1 MDIHE
6 FDEIRPYEKGEM
18 KEALNQLLN
27 DRHFNKMMQ
36 GMAPWLPKALRNGIF
51 RLMFI
56 GVKTPLDFQ
65 LRFMKH
71 VVRYVLKK
79 YAHGYT
85 FNHDTISNRDNQLFI
100 SNHRDIVLDSAILDL
115 MLYEAGFPTTCEI
128 AIGDN
133 LLIYPWIKK
142 IVRINKS
149 FIVKRG
155 LGLREQLKSSMLMS
169 SYMHY
174 AITQKHEN
182 IWIAQRQGRAKDS
195 NDRTQD
201 SILKMMVMGG
211 EGDIFDRLKEM
222 NLVPLSLS
230 YEFDPC
236 DYLKAK
242 EAQQKRDDA
251 NFKKSEADDLANMQI
266 GIYGYK
272 GHIHFHTAAC
282 INDELDEIK
291 SRNLP
296 KTEVFTVIAE
306 LIDKHIHQN
315 YKLYPCNYI
324 AMDALNGEAKFA
336 DKYTDEDKAQFEAYL
351 NKQIEKIDLPN
362 KDMDFLRHY
371 MLVMYANPAIN
382 HLKAIE
388 A

>member
-1 MDIHE
+1 MNIPAE
-6 FDEIRPYEKGEM
+6 FDEIRPY
-18 KEALNQLLN
+18 
-27 DRHFNKMMQ
+27 
-36 GMAPWLPKALRNGIF
+36 APEELPQVFEELIADPMFKAVVGQVMPGIPF
-51 RLMFI
+51 DMIAAQMRQC
-56 GVKTPLDFQ
+56 KTNLDFQ
-65 LRFMKH
+65 KAFFYRL
-71 VVRYVLKK
+71 LKDLVQK
-79 YAHGYT
+79 CAKGLVFDCSAIKDKSINYT
-85 FNHDTISNRDNQLFI
+85 FI
-100 SNHRDIVLDSAILDL
+100 SNHRDIVLDSALLSVVLIENG
-115 MLYEAGFPTTCEI
+115 MNTVEI

-149 FIVKRG
+149 FIVRRG

-174 AITQKHEN
+174 AISQKHEN

-211 EGDIFDRLKEM
+211 KGDIFDRLKEM

-251 NFKKSEADDLANMQI
+251 NFKKSEADDLTNMQI

-272 GHIHFHTAAC
+272 GHIHFQTAAC

-315 YKLYPCNYI
+315 YHLYPCNYI
-324 AMDALNGEAKFA
+324 AMDALNGDSKFA
-336 DKYTDEDKAQFEAYL
+336 DKYTEEDKAQFEGYL
-351 NKQIEKIDLPN
+351 AKQMEKIDLPN

-371 MLVMYANPAIN
+371 MLTMYANPAIN
-382 HLKAIE
+382 HLKAIK

>member
-1 MDIHE
+1 MNIPAE
-6 FDEIRPYEKGEM
+6 FDEIRPY
-18 KEALNQLLN
+18 
-27 DRHFNKMMQ
+27 
-36 GMAPWLPKALRNGIF
+36 APEELPQVFEELIADPMFKAVVGQVMPGIPF
-51 RLMFI
+51 DMIAAQMRQC
-56 GVKTPLDFQ
+56 KTNLDFQ
-65 LRFMKH
+65 KAFFYRL
-71 VVRYVLKK
+71 LKDLVQK
-79 YAHGYT
+79 CAKGLVFDCSAIKDKSINYT
-85 FNHDTISNRDNQLFI
+85 FI
-100 SNHRDIVLDSAILDL
+100 SNHRDIVLDSALLSVVLIENG
-115 MLYEAGFPTTCEI
+115 MNTVEI

-174 AITQKHEN
+174 AISQKHEN

-242 EAQQKRDDA
+242 EAQQKRDDT
-251 NFKKSEADDLANMQI
+251 NFKKSEADDLTNMQI

-272 GHIHFHTAAC
+272 GHIHFQTAAC
-282 INDELDEIK
+282 INAELDEIK

-315 YKLYPCNYI
+315 YHLYPCNYI
-324 AMDALNGEAKFA
+324 ALDTLNGENKFT
-336 DKYTDEDKAQFEAYL
+336 DKYTEEDKAQFEGYL
-351 NKQIEKIDLPN
+351 AKQMEKIDLPN
-362 KDMDFLRHY
+362 KDLDFLRQY
-371 MLVMYANPAIN
+371 MLTMYANPAIN
-382 HLKAIE
+382 HLKATN

>member
-1 MDIHE
+1 MNIPAE
-6 FDEIRPYEKGEM
+6 FDEIRPYAPEELPQVFEELIADPMFKAVVGQVMPGIPFEM
-18 KEALNQLLN
+18 LAA
-27 DRHFNKMMQ
+27 KM
-36 GMAPWLPKALRNGIF
+36 REC
-51 RLMFI
+51 
-56 GVKTPLDFQ
+56 KTNLDFQ
-65 LRFMKH
+65 KAFFYTL
-71 VVRYVLKK
+71 LKDLVK
-79 YAHGYT
+79 KCAKGMEFDCSAIKDKSINYT
-85 FNHDTISNRDNQLFI
+85 FI
-100 SNHRDIVLDSAILDL
+100 SNHRDIVLDSALLSVVLIENG
-115 MLYEAGFPTTCEI
+115 MNTVEI

-174 AITQKHEN
+174 AISQKHEN

-272 GHIHFHTAAC
+272 GHIHFQTAAC

-315 YKLYPCNYI
+315 YHLYPCNYI
-324 AMDALNGEAKFA
+324 AMDALNSTNTFA
-336 DKYTDEDKAQFEAYL
+336 DKYTEEDKVQFEGYL
-351 NKQIEKIDLPN
+351 AKQMEKIDLPN
-362 KDMDFLRHY
+362 KDEVFLRHY
-371 MLVMYANPAIN
+371 MLTMYANPAIN
-382 HLKAIE
+382 HLKALE

>member
-1 MDIHE
+1 MNIPAE
-6 FDEIRPYEKGEM
+6 FDEIRPY
-18 KEALNQLLN
+18 
-27 DRHFNKMMQ
+27 
-36 GMAPWLPKALRNGIF
+36 APEELPQVFEELIADPMFKAVVGQVMPGIPF
-51 RLMFI
+51 DMIAAQMRQC
-56 GVKTPLDFQ
+56 KTNLDFQ
-65 LRFMKH
+65 KAFFYRL
-71 VVRYVLKK
+71 LKDLVQK
-79 YAHGYT
+79 CAKGLVFDCSAIKDKSINYT
-85 FNHDTISNRDNQLFI
+85 FI
-100 SNHRDIVLDSAILDL
+100 SNHRDIVLDSAFLCVLLIENG
-115 MLYEAGFPTTCEI
+115 MNTVEI

-174 AITQKHEN
+174 AISQKHEN

-251 NFKKSEADDLANMQI
+251 NFKKSEADDLTNMQI

-272 GHIHFHTAAC
+272 GHIHFQTAAC

-306 LIDKHIHQN
+306 LIDKYIHQN
-315 YKLYPCNYI
+315 YHLYPCNYI
-324 AMDALNGEAKFA
+324 AMDTLNGESKYA
-336 DKYTDEDKAQFEAYL
+336 DKYTAEDKAQFEGYL
-351 NKQIEKIDLPN
+351 AKQMEKIDLPN

-371 MLVMYANPAIN
+371 MLTMYANPTIN
-382 HLKAIE
+382 HLKAIK

>member
-1 MDIHE
+1 MNIPAE
-6 FDEIRPYEKGEM
+6 FDEIRPYAPEELPEVFEELIADPMFKAVVGQVMPGIPFEM
-18 KEALNQLLN
+18 LAVK
-27 DRHFNKMMQ
+27 
-36 GMAPWLPKALRNGIF
+36 LREC
-51 RLMFI
+51 
-56 GVKTPLDFQ
+56 KTNLDFQ
-65 LRFMKH
+65 KAFCYKL
-71 VVRYVLKK
+71 LKDIVAK
-79 YAHGYT
+79 CAKGLTFDCSAIKDKSTNYT
-85 FNHDTISNRDNQLFI
+85 FI
-100 SNHRDIVLDSAILDL
+100 SNHRDIVLDSAFLSVVLIENG
-115 MLYEAGFPTTCEI
+115 MNTVEI

-142 IVRINKS
+142 LVRINKS

-169 SYMHY
+169 NYMHY

-242 EAQQKRDDA
+242 EAQQKRDDE

-272 GHIHFHTAAC
+272 GHIHFHTAGC

-315 YKLYPCNYI
+315 YRLYPCNYI
-324 AMDALNGEAKFA
+324 ALDSLNGETKFA
-336 DKYTDEDKAQFEAYL
+336 DKYTDADKTEFEAYL
-351 NKQIEKIDLPN
+351 NKQMDKIDLPN
-362 KDMDFLRHY
+362 KDMDFLRRY
-371 MLVMYANPAIN
+371 MLTMYANPTIN

>member
-1 MDIHE
+1 MNIPAE
-6 FDEIRPYEKGEM
+6 FDEIRPY
-18 KEALNQLLN
+18 
-27 DRHFNKMMQ
+27 
-36 GMAPWLPKALRNGIF
+36 APEELPQVFEELIADPMFKAVVGQVMPGIPF
-51 RLMFI
+51 DMIAAQMRQC
-56 GVKTPLDFQ
+56 KTNLDFQ
-65 LRFMKH
+65 KAFFYRL
-71 VVRYVLKK
+71 LKDLVQK
-79 YAHGYT
+79 CAKGLVFDCSAIKDKSINYT
-85 FNHDTISNRDNQLFI
+85 FI
-100 SNHRDIVLDSAILDL
+100 SNHRDIVLDSALLSVVLIENG
-115 MLYEAGFPTTCEI
+115 MNTVEI

-174 AITQKHEN
+174 AISQKHEN

-222 NLVPLSLS
+222 SLVPLSLS

-251 NFKKSEADDLANMQI
+251 NFKKSEADDLTNMQI

-272 GHIHFHTAAC
+272 GHIHFQTAAC

-315 YKLYPCNYI
+315 YHLYPCNYI
-324 AMDALNGEAKFA
+324 AMDALNGDSKFA
-336 DKYTDEDKAQFEAYL
+336 DKYTEEDKAQFEGYL
-351 NKQIEKIDLPN
+351 AKQMEKIDLPN

-371 MLVMYANPAIN
+371 MLTMYANPAIN
-382 HLKAIE
+382 HLKAIK

>member
-1 MDIHE
+1 MNIPAE
-6 FDEIRPYEKGEM
+6 FDEIRPYAPEELPQVFEELIADPMFKEVVGQVMPGIPFEM
-18 KEALNQLLN
+18 LAA
-27 DRHFNKMMQ
+27 KM
-36 GMAPWLPKALRNGIF
+36 REC
-51 RLMFI
+51 
-56 GVKTPLDFQ
+56 KTNLDFQ
-65 LRFMKH
+65 KAFFYTL
-71 VVRYVLKK
+71 LKDLVK
-79 YAHGYT
+79 KCAKGLEFDCSAITDKSINYT
-85 FNHDTISNRDNQLFI
+85 FI
-100 SNHRDIVLDSAILDL
+100 SNHRDIVLDSALLSVVLIENG
-115 MLYEAGFPTTCEI
+115 MNTVEI

-174 AITQKHEN
+174 AISQKHEN

-251 NFKKSEADDLANMQI
+251 DFKKSEADDLTNMQI

-272 GHIHFHTAAC
+272 GHIHFQTAAC

-315 YKLYPCNYI
+315 YRLYPCNYI
-324 AMDALNGEAKFA
+324 ALDTLNGKSEFA
-336 DKYTDEDKAQFEAYL
+336 DKYTQEDLAQFEEYL
-351 NKQIEKIDLPN
+351 NKQMGKIDLPN

-371 MLVMYANPAIN
+371 MLTMYANPLIN

>member
-1 MDIHE
+1 MNIPAE
-6 FDEIRPYEKGEM
+6 FDEIRPYAPEELPQVFEELIADPMFKAVVGQVMPGIPFEM
-18 KEALNQLLN
+18 LAA
-27 DRHFNKMMQ
+27 KM
-36 GMAPWLPKALRNGIF
+36 REC
-51 RLMFI
+51 
-56 GVKTPLDFQ
+56 KTNLDFQ
-65 LRFMKH
+65 KAFFYTL
-71 VVRYVLKK
+71 LKDLVK
-79 YAHGYT
+79 KCAKGLEFDCSAITDKSINYT
-85 FNHDTISNRDNQLFI
+85 FI
-100 SNHRDIVLDSAILDL
+100 SNHRDIVLDSALLSVVLIENG
-115 MLYEAGFPTTCEI
+115 MNTVEI

-174 AITQKHEN
+174 AISQKHEN

-251 NFKKSEADDLANMQI
+251 DFKKSEADDLTNMQI

-272 GHIHFHTAAC
+272 GHIHFQTAAC

-315 YKLYPCNYI
+315 YRLYPCNYI
-324 AMDALNGEAKFA
+324 ALDTLNGKSEFA
-336 DKYTDEDKAQFEAYL
+336 DKYTQEDLAQFEEYL
-351 NKQIEKIDLPN
+351 NKQMEKIDLPN

-371 MLVMYANPAIN
+371 MLTMYANPLIN

>member
-1 MDIHE
+1 MNIPAE
-6 FDEIRPYEKGEM
+6 FDEIRPY
-18 KEALNQLLN
+18 
-27 DRHFNKMMQ
+27 
-36 GMAPWLPKALRNGIF
+36 APEELPQVFEELIADPMFKAVVGQVMPGIPF
-51 RLMFI
+51 DMIAAQMRQC
-56 GVKTPLDFQ
+56 KTNLDFQ
-65 LRFMKH
+65 KAFFYKL
-71 VVRYVLKK
+71 LKDLVQK
-79 YAHGYT
+79 YAKGLEFDCSAIKDKSINYT
-85 FNHDTISNRDNQLFI
+85 FI
-100 SNHRDIVLDSAILDL
+100 SNHRDIVLDSALLSVVLIENG
-115 MLYEAGFPTTCEI
+115 MNTVEI

-174 AITQKHEN
+174 AISQKHEN

-251 NFKKSEADDLANMQI
+251 NFKKSESDDLTNMQI

-272 GHIHFHTAAC
+272 GHIHFQTAAC

-306 LIDKHIHQN
+306 LIDKYIHQN
-315 YKLYPCNYI
+315 YRLYPCNYI
-324 AMDALNGEAKFA
+324 AMDALNGDNKFA
-336 DKYTDEDKAQFEAYL
+336 DKYTDEDKAQFEGYL
-351 NKQIEKIDLPN
+351 AKQMEKIDLPN

-371 MLVMYANPAIN
+371 MLTMYANPAIN

>member
-1 MDIHE
+1 MNIPAE
-6 FDEIRPYEKGEM
+6 FDEIRPY
-18 KEALNQLLN
+18 
-27 DRHFNKMMQ
+27 
-36 GMAPWLPKALRNGIF
+36 APEELPQVFEELIADPMFKAVVGQVMPGIPF
-51 RLMFI
+51 DMIAAQMRQC
-56 GVKTPLDFQ
+56 KTNLDFQ
-65 LRFMKH
+65 KAFFYRL
-71 VVRYVLKK
+71 LKDLVQK
-79 YAHGYT
+79 CAKGLVFDCSAIKDKSINYT
-85 FNHDTISNRDNQLFI
+85 FI
-100 SNHRDIVLDSAILDL
+100 SNHRDIVLDSALLSVVLIENG
-115 MLYEAGFPTTCEI
+115 MNTVEI

-174 AITQKHEN
+174 AISQKHEN

-251 NFKKSEADDLANMQI
+251 NFKKSEADDLTNMQI

-272 GHIHFHTAAC
+272 GHIHFQTAAC

-306 LIDKHIHQN
+306 LIDKYIHQN
-315 YKLYPCNYI
+315 YRLYPCNYI
-324 AMDALNGEAKFA
+324 AMDALNGDSKFA
-336 DKYTDEDKAQFEAYL
+336 DKYTEEDKAQFEGYL
-351 NKQIEKIDLPN
+351 AKQMEKIDLPN

-371 MLVMYANPAIN
+371 MLTMYANPAIN
-382 HLKAIE
+382 HLKAIK

>member
-1 MDIHE
+1 MNIPAE
-6 FDEIRPYEKGEM
+6 FDEIRPY
-18 KEALNQLLN
+18 
-27 DRHFNKMMQ
+27 
-36 GMAPWLPKALRNGIF
+36 APEELPQVFEELIADPMFKAVVGQVMPGIPF
-51 RLMFI
+51 DMIAAQMRQC
-56 GVKTPLDFQ
+56 KTNLDFQ
-65 LRFMKH
+65 KAFFYKL
-71 VVRYVLKK
+71 LKDLVQK
-79 YAHGYT
+79 CAKGLDFDCSAIKDKSLNYT
-85 FNHDTISNRDNQLFI
+85 FI
-100 SNHRDIVLDSAILDL
+100 SNHRDIVLDSAFLCVLLIENG
-115 MLYEAGFPTTCEI
+115 MNTVEI

-174 AITQKHEN
+174 AISQKHEN

-201 SILKMMVMGG
+201 SILKMMVMAG

-242 EAQQKRDDA
+242 EAQQKRDDT
-251 NFKKSEADDLANMQI
+251 NFKKSEADDLTNMQI

-272 GHIHFHTAAC
+272 GHIHFQTAAC
-282 INDELDEIK
+282 INAELDEIK

-315 YKLYPCNYI
+315 YHLYPCNYI
-324 AMDALNGEAKFA
+324 ALDTLNGENKFT
-336 DKYTDEDKAQFEAYL
+336 DKYTEEDKAQFEGYL
-351 NKQIEKIDLPN
+351 AKQMDKIDLPN
-362 KDMDFLRHY
+362 
-371 MLVMYANPAIN
+371 
-382 HLKAIE
+382 
-388 A
+388 

>member
-1 MDIHE
+1 MNIPAE
-6 FDEIRPYEKGEM
+6 FDEIRPY
-18 KEALNQLLN
+18 
-27 DRHFNKMMQ
+27 
-36 GMAPWLPKALRNGIF
+36 APEELPQVFEELIADPMFKAVVGQVMPGIPF
-51 RLMFI
+51 DMIAAQMRQC
-56 GVKTPLDFQ
+56 KTNLDFQ
-65 LRFMKH
+65 KAFFYRL
-71 VVRYVLKK
+71 LKDLVQK
-79 YAHGYT
+79 CAKGLVFDCSAIKDKSINYT
-85 FNHDTISNRDNQLFI
+85 FI
-100 SNHRDIVLDSAILDL
+100 SNHRDIVLDSALLSVVLIENG
-115 MLYEAGFPTTCEI
+115 MNTVEI

-174 AITQKHEN
+174 AISQKHEN

-251 NFKKSEADDLANMQI
+251 NFKKSEADDLTNMQI

-272 GHIHFHTAAC
+272 GHIHFQTAAC

-306 LIDKHIHQN
+306 LIDKYIHQN
-315 YKLYPCNYI
+315 YHLYPCNYI
-324 AMDALNGEAKFA
+324 AMDALNGDNKFA
-336 DKYTDEDKAQFEAYL
+336 DKYTEEDKAQFEGYL
-351 NKQIEKIDLPN
+351 AKQMEKIDLPN

-371 MLVMYANPAIN
+371 MLTMYANPAIN

>member
-1 MDIHE
+1 MNIPAE
-6 FDEIRPYEKGEM
+6 FDEIRPYAPEELPQVFEELIADPMFKAVVGQVMPGIPFEM
-18 KEALNQLLN
+18 LAA
-27 DRHFNKMMQ
+27 KM
-36 GMAPWLPKALRNGIF
+36 REC
-51 RLMFI
+51 
-56 GVKTPLDFQ
+56 KTNLDFQ
-65 LRFMKH
+65 KAFFYTL
-71 VVRYVLKK
+71 LKDLVSK
-79 YAHGYT
+79 CAKGLEFECSAIKDKSINYT
-85 FNHDTISNRDNQLFI
+85 FI
-100 SNHRDIVLDSAILDL
+100 SNHRDIVLDSALLSVVLIENG
-115 MLYEAGFPTTCEI
+115 MNTVEI

-242 EAQQKRDDA
+242 EAQQKRDNA
-251 NFKKSEADDLANMQI
+251 NFKKSEADDLTNMQI

-272 GHIHFHTAAC
+272 GHIHFQAVAC

-306 LIDKHIHQN
+306 LIDKYIHQN
-315 YKLYPCNYI
+315 YRIYPCNYI
-324 AMDALNGEAKFA
+324 ALDTLNGEAKYA
-336 DKYTDEDKAQFEAYL
+336 DKYTEEDKAQFEGYL
-351 NKQIEKIDLPN
+351 NKQMDKIDLPN
-362 KDMDFLRHY
+362 KDMDFLRNY
-371 MLVMYANPAIN
+371 MLTMYANPLIN

>member
-1 MDIHE
+1 MNIPAE
-6 FDEIRPYEKGEM
+6 FDEIRPY
-18 KEALNQLLN
+18 
-27 DRHFNKMMQ
+27 
-36 GMAPWLPKALRNGIF
+36 APEELPQVFEELIADPMFQAIVAQVMPGIPF
-51 RLMFI
+51 DMLAVQMRQC
-56 GVKTPLDFQ
+56 KTNLDFQ
-65 LRFMKH
+65 KAFIYNL
-71 VVRYVLKK
+71 LKELVK
-79 YAHGYT
+79 KCAKGLEFECSAIQDKSKNYT
-85 FNHDTISNRDNQLFI
+85 FI
-100 SNHRDIVLDSAILDL
+100 SNHRDIVLDSAFLSVVLIENG
-115 MLYEAGFPTTCEI
+115 MNTVEI

-142 IVRINKS
+142 LVRINKS

-201 SILKMMVMGG
+201 SILKMMVMAG
-211 EGDIFDRLKEM
+211 EGDVIDRLKEM

-251 NFKKSEADDLANMQI
+251 NFKKSEEDDLTNMQI

-272 GHIHFHTAAC
+272 GHIHFQTAAC

-315 YKLYPCNYI
+315 YRLYPGNYI
-324 AMDALNGEAKFA
+324 AHDLLYNKVEFT
-336 DKYTDEDKAQFEAYL
+336 DKYTDTDKETFNQY
-351 NKQIEKIDLPN
+351 IEGQLAKIDLPN
-362 KDMDFLRHY
+362 KDEAFLRECIWT
-371 MLVMYANPAIN
+371 MYANPVTN
-382 HLKAIE
+382 HLKAING
-388 A
+388 

>member
-1 MDIHE
+1 MNIPAE
-6 FDEIRPYEKGEM
+6 FDEIRPYAPEELPQVFEELIADPMFKEVVGQVMPGIPFEM
-18 KEALNQLLN
+18 LAA
-27 DRHFNKMMQ
+27 KM
-36 GMAPWLPKALRNGIF
+36 REC
-51 RLMFI
+51 
-56 GVKTPLDFQ
+56 KTNLDFQ
-65 LRFMKH
+65 KAFFYTL
-71 VVRYVLKK
+71 LKDLVK
-79 YAHGYT
+79 KCAKGMEFDCSAIKDKSINYT
-85 FNHDTISNRDNQLFI
+85 FI
-100 SNHRDIVLDSAILDL
+100 SNHRDIVLDSALLSVVLIENG
-115 MLYEAGFPTTCEI
+115 MNTVEI

-174 AITQKHEN
+174 AISQKHEN

-272 GHIHFHTAAC
+272 GHIHFQTAAC

-315 YKLYPCNYI
+315 YHLYPCNYI
-324 AMDALNGEAKFA
+324 AMDALNDTNTFA
-336 DKYTDEDKAQFEAYL
+336 EKYTEEDKAQFEGYL
-351 NKQIEKIDLPN
+351 AKQMEKIDLPN
-362 KDMDFLRHY
+362 KDEVFLRHY
-371 MLVMYANPAIN
+371 MLTMYANPAIN
-382 HLKAIE
+382 HLKALE

>member
-1 MDIHE
+1 MNIPAE
-6 FDEIRPYEKGEM
+6 FDEIRPYAPEELPQVFEELIADPMFKAVVGQVMPGIPFEM
-18 KEALNQLLN
+18 LAA
-27 DRHFNKMMQ
+27 KM
-36 GMAPWLPKALRNGIF
+36 REC
-51 RLMFI
+51 
-56 GVKTPLDFQ
+56 KTNLDFQ
-65 LRFMKH
+65 KAFFYTL
-71 VVRYVLKK
+71 LKDLVK
-79 YAHGYT
+79 KCAKGMEFDCSAIKDKSINYT
-85 FNHDTISNRDNQLFI
+85 FI
-100 SNHRDIVLDSAILDL
+100 SNHRDIVLDSALLSVVLIENG
-115 MLYEAGFPTTCEI
+115 MNTVEI

-174 AITQKHEN
+174 AISQKHEN

-272 GHIHFHTAAC
+272 GHIHFQTAAC

-315 YKLYPCNYI
+315 YHLYPCNYI
-324 AMDALNGEAKFA
+324 AMDALNGTNTFA
-336 DKYTDEDKAQFEAYL
+336 DKYTEEDKAQFEGYL
-351 NKQIEKIDLPN
+351 AKQMEKINLPN
-362 KDMDFLRHY
+362 KDEVFLRHY
-371 MLVMYANPAIN
+371 MLTMYANPAIN
-382 HLKAIE
+382 HLKALE

>member
-1 MDIHE
+1 MNIPAE
-6 FDEIRPYEKGEM
+6 FDEIRPYAPEELPQVFEELIADPMFKAVVGQVMPGIPFEM
-18 KEALNQLLN
+18 IAC
-27 DRHFNKMMQ
+27 KM
-36 GMAPWLPKALRNGIF
+36 REC
-51 RLMFI
+51 
-56 GVKTPLDFQ
+56 KTNLDFQ
-65 LRFMKH
+65 KTFFYTL
-71 VVRYVLKK
+71 LKDLVK
-79 YAHGYT
+79 KCAKGLEFDCSAIKDKSINYT
-85 FNHDTISNRDNQLFI
+85 FI
-100 SNHRDIVLDSAILDL
+100 SNHRDIVLDSAFLCVLLIENG
-115 MLYEAGFPTTCEI
+115 MNTVEI

-142 IVRINKS
+142 LVRINKS

-169 SYMHY
+169 GYMHY

-201 SILKMMVMGG
+201 SILKMMVMAG
-211 EGDIFDRLKEM
+211 EGDIIDRLKEM

-251 NFKKSEADDLANMQI
+251 NFKKSESDDLTNMQI

-272 GHIHFHTAAC
+272 GHIHFQTAAC

-315 YKLYPCNYI
+315 YRLYPCNYI
-324 AMDALNGEAKFA
+324 AMDALNGEDKFA
-336 DKYTDEDKAQFEAYL
+336 DQYTDEDKAQFEAYL

>member
-1 MDIHE
+1 MNIPAE
-6 FDEIRPYEKGEM
+6 FDEIRPY
-18 KEALNQLLN
+18 
-27 DRHFNKMMQ
+27 
-36 GMAPWLPKALRNGIF
+36 APEELPQVLEELIADPMFKAVVGQVMPGIPF
-51 RLMFI
+51 DMLAAQMRQC
-56 GVKTPLDFQ
+56 KTNLDFQ
-65 LRFMKH
+65 KAFFYRL
-71 VVRYVLKK
+71 LKELVQK
-79 YAHGYT
+79 CAKGLEFDCSAIKDKSINYT
-85 FNHDTISNRDNQLFI
+85 FI
-100 SNHRDIVLDSAILDL
+100 SNHRDIVLDSALLSVVLIENG
-115 MLYEAGFPTTCEI
+115 MNTVEI

-251 NFKKSEADDLANMQI
+251 NFKKSEDDDLAICRLVSMDTRDTSTSIQLLAS
-266 GIYGYK
+266 
-272 GHIHFHTAAC
+272 TMSWM
-282 INDELDEIK
+282 K
-291 SRNLP
+291 SSHAISRRQRYLP
-296 KTEVFTVIAE
+296 S
-306 LIDKHIHQN
+306 
-315 YKLYPCNYI
+315 
-324 AMDALNGEAKFA
+324 
-336 DKYTDEDKAQFEAYL
+336 
-351 NKQIEKIDLPN
+351 LPN
-362 KDMDFLRHY
+362 
-371 MLVMYANPAIN
+371 
-382 HLKAIE
+382 
-388 A
+388 

>member
-1 MDIHE
+1 MNIPAE
-6 FDEIRPYEKGEM
+6 FDEIRPYAPEELPQVFEELIADPMFKAVVGQVMPGIPFEM
-18 KEALNQLLN
+18 LAA
-27 DRHFNKMMQ
+27 KM
-36 GMAPWLPKALRNGIF
+36 REC
-51 RLMFI
+51 
-56 GVKTPLDFQ
+56 KTNLDFQ
-65 LRFMKH
+65 KAFFYTL
-71 VVRYVLKK
+71 LKDLVK
-79 YAHGYT
+79 KCAKGLEFDCSAITDKSINYT
-85 FNHDTISNRDNQLFI
+85 FI
-100 SNHRDIVLDSAILDL
+100 SNHRDIVLDSALLSVVLIENG
-115 MLYEAGFPTTCEI
+115 MNTVEI

-174 AITQKHEN
+174 AISQKHEN

-251 NFKKSEADDLANMQI
+251 DFKKSEADDLTNMQI

-272 GHIHFHTAAC
+272 GHIHFQTAAC

-315 YKLYPCNYI
+315 YRLYPCNYI
-324 AMDALNGEAKFA
+324 ALDTLNGKSEFA
-336 DKYTDEDKAQFEAYL
+336 DKYTQEDLAQFEEYL
-351 NKQIEKIDLPN
+351 NKQMGKIDLPN

-371 MLVMYANPAIN
+371 MLTMYANPLIN

>member
-1 MDIHE
+1 MNIPAE
-6 FDEIRPYEKGEM
+6 FDEIRPY
-18 KEALNQLLN
+18 
-27 DRHFNKMMQ
+27 
-36 GMAPWLPKALRNGIF
+36 APEELPQVFEELIADPMFKAVVGQVMPGIPF
-51 RLMFI
+51 DMIAAQMRQC
-56 GVKTPLDFQ
+56 KTNLDFQ
-65 LRFMKH
+65 KAFFYRL
-71 VVRYVLKK
+71 LKDLVQK
-79 YAHGYT
+79 CAKGLVFDCSAIKDKSINYT
-85 FNHDTISNRDNQLFI
+85 FI
-100 SNHRDIVLDSAILDL
+100 SNHRDIVLDSALLSVVLIENG
-115 MLYEAGFPTTCEI
+115 MNTVEI

-174 AITQKHEN
+174 AISQKHEN

-251 NFKKSEADDLANMQI
+251 NFKKSEADDLTNMQI
-266 GIYGYK
+266 GIFGYK
-272 GHIHFHTAAC
+272 GHIHFQTAAC

-315 YKLYPCNYI
+315 YHLYPCNYI
-324 AMDALNGEAKFA
+324 AMDALNGDSKFA
-336 DKYTDEDKAQFEAYL
+336 DKYTEEDKAQFEGYL
-351 NKQIEKIDLPN
+351 AKQMEKIDLPN

-371 MLVMYANPAIN
+371 MLTMYANPAIN
-382 HLKAIE
+382 HLKAIK